1 MNDLYPVSTACR
13 ECATKW
19 EKIGLCLGLPK
30 HLLDEIEKRN
40 REDSVQCLDE
50 MLSCWLKQT
59 ELISGYPLPSW
70 RVLCNAIHEAGENP
84 ALAGRIASGVIAKQ
98 SKLYIL
104 GNDI

>member
-1 MNDLYPVSTACR
+1 MLFT
-13 ECATKW
+13 
-19 EKIGLCLGLPK
+19 IGLCLGLPK

-40 REDSVQCLDE
+40 HEDSVKCLNE

-84 ALAGRIASGVIAKQ
+84 ALAERIAKEHKCSNSSTSTGTTSAQTI
-98 SKLYIL
+98 
-104 GNDI
+104 